1 MGHARSVSFLV
12 LTSRSLCR
20 LQEVSVPRPV
30 VTFRVLTSPPLCRLQ
45 EVSSPCSANFFL
57 YSDMSLPRH
66 SSVCECTVVVFL
78 SCLLIC
84 SSLLCSQDVSCLWY
98 LSPFNVFI
106 FCLATSVHIQQA
118 GFVLLQCAVNM
129 CLFYLAVTHG
139 HLASSL
145 YIY

>member
-1 MGHARSVSFLV
+1 MISFHA
-12 LTSRSLCR
+12 LTSPSLYH
-20 LQEVSVPRPV
+20 LQEVSVPSPV

-45 EVSSPCSANFFL
+45 EVSEPCSANFFL
-57 YSDMSLPRH
+57 YPDMSLPRH
-66 SSVCECTVVVFL
+66 SLVCECTVVVFL
-78 SCLLIC
+78 SRLLIC
-84 SSLLCSQDVSCLWY
+84 SSLLCPQEVSFLWY
-98 LSPFNVFI
+98 LPPFNVFI

-118 GFVLLQCAVNM
+118 GFVLLQCAVIM